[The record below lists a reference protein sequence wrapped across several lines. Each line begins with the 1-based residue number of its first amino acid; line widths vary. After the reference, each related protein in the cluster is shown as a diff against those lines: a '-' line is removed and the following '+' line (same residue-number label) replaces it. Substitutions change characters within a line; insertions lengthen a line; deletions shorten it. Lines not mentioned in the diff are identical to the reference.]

1 MLNDRKR
8 FVCSAAMAAVFVLL
22 AGVANA
28 LAAPTVRCVPNYTI
42 NSSCTPTVYPTISA
56 AVSAAASGDIILV
69 APGTYPESVTVSKP
83 LSLRRASWK

>member
-1 MLNDRKR
+1 
-8 FVCSAAMAAVFVLL
+8 MAAVFVLL
-22 AGVANA
+22 AGGANA